1 LEIPKRFDPA
11 EVERRWSAHWL
22 RSGYFTPDPA
32 SGAEPFCIVI
42 PPPNITGRLHAGH
55 ALNNTLQ
62 DVLVRWRRMQ
72 GRTTLWLPGTDHAG
86 IATQMVVER
95 ELQKEGK
102 SRHLLGREA
111 FQERVW
117 AWREEHGGAIVEQL
131 KRLGASCDWSRL
143 RFTLDEGLSGA
154 VREVF
159 VRLYEEGLI
168 YRGPAIVNWCP
179 SCRTALSDLE
189 VVHKEV
195 VGKLYS
201 IRYPLKEGGGSITV
215 ATTRPETMLGDT
227 AVAVHPVDERYA
239 GLIGKTAILPILGR
253 ELPIL
258 GDDSVDATFGT
269 GAVKVTPAHDPNDF
283 AIGRRHQLPAVRI
296 LDEQAKMTAEAGPY
310 AGLDRY
316 ACRKKLVA
324 DLEASGSLVKVEE
337 HRHAVGRCDRSDTV
351 VEPSLSDQWFVRME
365 TLASEALRAVEDG
378 RIRFVPENRRN
389 DYYEWMRN
397 IHDWCISR
405 QLWWGHRIPAWHCAR
420 CSHLTVARA
429 APAACGACGAPD
441 PVQDPDVL
449 DTWFS
454 SALWPFSTL
463 GWPDTQAADLKR
475 FYPTT
480 VLVTGYDILFFWVA
494 RMIMMGLKFMGEIP
508 FHQVYFNG
516 LVRDDKG
523 RKMSKTR
530 GNTVDP
536 LEIMERHGTDAL
548 RFTLA
553 AMSSP
558 GADVLLDLKRLEGY
572 QAFANKIW
580 NAARF
585 TQMNLDPATAAT
597 EPRFRAA
604 GKELAL
610 AHRWIISRVNGTA
623 EEVSAALEEFR
634 FDAAAAA
641 LHRFFWHEFCD
652 WYLEMVKPSLLG
664 GEAEAARVAR
674 TVLLRTLDRA
684 LRLLHPFMPFLTE
697 EIWQNLPHQGDS
709 LVVAAFPAHRPEEHD
724 EEAEREMQFLMS
736 VVSKLRNLRA
746 EGQLDPGRKAEALF
760 KTDLAYPRRLL
771 EEHAATVA
779 SLARLAG
786 ARFVAEIPRD
796 GAVRGVVTGLEM
808 ALLLPRD
815 RDEAEER
822 GRLSRELDKIA
833 RELGALEAKLANDSF
848 VSRAPAEVV
857 EKVRSSQLELAG
869 KRDKLERALATL
881 SDPPTPPAHAEE
893 S

>member
-1 LEIPKRFDPA
+1 MEVPKRFDPA

-22 RSGYFTPDPA
+22 ASGYFTPDP
-32 SGAEPFCIVI
+32 SSEAEPFCIVI

-72 GRTTLWLPGTDHAG
+72 GRNTLWLPGTDHAG

-95 ELQKEGK
+95 ELQKEGT
-102 SRHLLGREA
+102 SRHVLGREA
-111 FQERVW
+111 FQKRVW
-117 AWREEHGGAIVEQL
+117 AWKEEHGSAIVEQL

-143 RFTLDEGLSGA
+143 RFTLDDGLSAA

-168 YRGPAIVNWCP
+168 YRDKAIVNWCP

-195 VGKLYS
+195 TGKLTS
-201 IRYPLKEGGGSITV
+201 IRYPLKEGNGSITV

-227 AVAVHPVDERYA
+227 AVAVHPADERYA
-239 GLIGKTAILPILGR
+239 ALIGKKAVLPILGR
-253 ELPIL
+253 ELPIV
-258 GDDSVDATFGT
+258 GDDAVDAAFGS

-283 AIGRRHQLPAVRI
+283 AIGRRHGLPSVRI
-296 LDEQAKMTAEAGPY
+296 MDEGAKMTAEAGPY

-324 DLEASGSLVKVEE
+324 DLEAAGHLVKIEE
-337 HRHAVGRCDRSDTV
+337 HRHAVGRCDRCDTV
-351 VEPSLSDQWFVRME
+351 VEPMLSDQWFVRME
-365 TLASEALRAVEDG
+365 ALASEALRAVEDG
-378 RIRFVPENRRN
+378 RVRFVPDNRRN

-420 CSHLTVARA
+420 CAHITVARDTPA
-429 APAACGACGAPD
+429 GCAACGAAD
-441 PVQDPDVL
+441 PVQDADVL

-463 GWPDTQAADLKR
+463 GWPDASAPDLRR
-475 FYPTT
+475 FYPTS

-494 RMIMMGLKFMGEIP
+494 RMIMMGLKFMGQVP
-508 FHQVYFNG
+508 FPQVYFNG

-536 LEIMERHGTDAL
+536 LELMDRHGTDAL

-558 GADVLLDLKRLEGY
+558 GADVLLDLKRVEGY

-585 TQMNLDPATAAT
+585 TLMNLDPAMPAS

-604 GKELAL
+604 GKDLPLAD
-610 AHRWIISRVNGTA
+610 RWIISRVNGAAA
-623 EEVSAALEEFR
+623 EVDAALEEFR

-652 WYLEMVKPSLLG
+652 WYLEMVKPALLG
-664 GEAEAARVAR
+664 SDAEASRTARS
-674 TVLLRTLDRA
+674 VLLRTLDRA

-697 EIWQNLPHQGDS
+697 EIWQRLPHQGDS
-709 LVVAAFPAHRPEEHD
+709 LVVAQFPVHRPEEHD
-724 EEAEREMQFLMS
+724 EEAEREMQFLMA
-736 VVSKLRNLRA
+736 VVGKLRNLRA
-746 EGQLDPGRKAEALF
+746 EAELEPGRKVEALF

-779 SLARLAG
+779 SLARLSG
-786 ARFVAEIPRD
+786 TRFVEEIPREAA
-796 GAVRGVVTGLEM
+796 AVRGVVTGLEM
-808 ALLLPRD
+808 ALLLPQERD
-815 RDEAEER
+815 AGEER
-822 GRLSRELDKIA
+822 GRLARDLEKIDREIA
-833 RELGALEAKLANDSF
+833 ALEAKLANDAF
-848 VSRAPAEVV
+848 VSRAPAAIV
-857 EKVRSSQLELAG
+857 EKVRSSRLELAG
-869 KRDKLERALATL
+869 KRDKLEQTLAAL
-881 SDPPTPPAHAEE
+881 SDPDPSARAGKP
-893 S
+893 

>member
-1 LEIPKRFDPA
+1 MDIPKRFDPA
-11 EVERRWSAHWL
+11 EVERRWSEHWL
-22 RSGYFTPDPA
+22 QSGYFTPDPGSA
-32 SGAEPFCIVI
+32 AEPFCIVI

-72 GRTTLWLPGTDHAG
+72 GKNTLWLPGTDHAG

-95 ELQKEGK
+95 ELQKEGT
-102 SRHLLGREA
+102 SRHVLGREA
-111 FQERVW
+111 FLKRVW
-117 AWREEHGGAIVEQL
+117 AWREENGGAIVEQL

-168 YRGPAIVNWCP
+168 YRGKAIVNWCP

-189 VVHKEV
+189 VVHKEIA
-195 VGKLYS
+195 GKLYF
-201 IRYPLKEGGGSITV
+201 IRDPLKDEEGSITV

-227 AVAVHPVDERYA
+227 AVAVHPADERYA
-239 GLIGKTAILPILGR
+239 RLIGRTAVLPILGR
-253 ELPIL
+253 ELPIV
-258 GDDSVDATFGT
+258 GDDAVDAAFGT

-296 LDEQAKMTAEAGPY
+296 LDEQGKMTMEAGPY

-324 DLEASGSLVKVEE
+324 DLGAAGSLVKVEE
-337 HRHAVGRCDRSDTV
+337 HRHAVGRCDRCDTV
-351 VEPSLSDQWFVRME
+351 VEPMLSDQWFVRME
-365 TLASEALRAVEDG
+365 SLAAGALRAVEEG
-378 RIRFVPENRRN
+378 RIRFVPDNRRN

-420 CSHLTVARA
+420 CGEITVART
-429 APAACGACGAPD
+429 APAACGACGTAD

-463 GWPDTQAADLKR
+463 GWPDPSAPDLRR

-494 RMIMMGLKFMGEIP
+494 RMIMMGLKFMGEVP
-508 FHQVYFNG
+508 FQQVYFNG
-516 LVRDDKG
+516 LVRDEKG
-523 RKMSKTR
+523 HKMSKTR
-530 GNTVDP
+530 GNTIDP
-536 LEIMERHGTDAL
+536 LELMERHGTDAL

-558 GADVLLDLKRLEGY
+558 GADVILDMKRVEGY

-585 TQMNLDPATAAT
+585 TLMNLDPSAAPS
-597 EPRFRAA
+597 EPRFRPS
-604 GKELAL
+604 GEDLPL
-610 AHRWIISRVNGTA
+610 AHRWIISRINAAAAEVND
-623 EEVSAALEEFR
+623 ALEEFR
-634 FDAAAAA
+634 FDAAASA
-641 LHRFFWHEFCD
+641 LHHFFWHEFCD

-664 GEAEAARVAR
+664 ADEDAARQAR
-674 TVLLRTLDRA
+674 SVLLRTLDKA

-697 EIWQNLPHQGDS
+697 EIWQNLPRRGDS
-709 LVVAAFPAHRPEEHD
+709 LVVAEFPALQPEEHD

-736 VVSKLRNLRA
+736 AVSKLRNLRA
-746 EGQLDPGRKAEALF
+746 EGQLDPGRKVEALF

-779 SLARLAG
+779 SLARLSG

-796 GAVRGVVTGLEM
+796 VAAVRGVVTGLEM
-808 ALLLPRD
+808 ALLLPSG
-815 RDEAEER
+815 RDEQEER
-822 GRLSRELDKIA
+822 GRLTREMEKIDRELA
-833 RELGALEAKLANDSF
+833 ALEVKLANQDF
-848 VSRAPAEVV
+848 VARAPAAIV
-857 EKVRSSQLELAG
+857 EKVRSSRRELAG
-869 KRDKLERALATL
+869 KRDKLEHTLATL
-881 SDPPTPPAHAEE
+881 SHAEDP
-893 S
+893 